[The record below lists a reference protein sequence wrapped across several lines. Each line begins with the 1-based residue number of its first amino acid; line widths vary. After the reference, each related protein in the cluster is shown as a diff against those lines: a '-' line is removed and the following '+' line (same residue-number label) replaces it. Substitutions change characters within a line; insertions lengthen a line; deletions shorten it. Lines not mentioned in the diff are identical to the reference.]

1 MNDEILKEL
10 KYNGALLEEI
20 RSQNKA
26 ILEGQKGQASSAD
39 VRRLQ
44 QDVTELKQDMK
55 VVKAAVKA
63 TNSVMEDLSRD
74 IEKHKSLPSH
84 VAHGHA

>member
-10 KYNGALLEEI
+10 QYNGAVLEEM

-55 VVKAAVKA
+55 VVRAATTDSSHQVH
-63 TNSVMEDLSRD
+63 DLERRVSRL
-74 IEKHKSLPSH
+74 E
-84 VAHGHA
+84 AA